1 MRNLFLFLKRYA
13 TLFLFITLQIFCLS
27 LVFRFNKHHNAIGM
41 TMANNIT
48 AQFHKQ
54 QSKVTRFFTLSQTA
68 DSLIKRNSELQNNK
82 KDNWLPIDSSVKEIA
97 DYIPI
102 DTLGNMRKIL
112 RYVYRPSYVIYNTT
126 NDDKKNYMM
135 LARGKNDGIG
145 VDMAVI
151 GAESNSV
158 IGKTVYADSKYSVVM
173 TLLHDK
179 SKVPAKLHRTG
190 ENGTITWTGK
200 NNRIVTLSKIPKSA
214 EVKSGDSIMT
224 SSSSDIFPENL
235 FIGTVDTFYVDKS
248 TGYLDIRVRT
258 AANFNK
264 INYVQVIENVQ
275 QKETRTVLLNA
286 KKALNEKN

>member
-1 MRNLFLFLKRYA
+1 
-13 TLFLFITLQIFCLS
+13 
-27 LVFRFNKHHNAIGM
+27 M

-48 AQFHKQ
+48 AQLHTQ
-54 QSKVTRFFTLSQTA
+54 QSKINSFFTLRQTA
-68 DSLIKRNSELQNNK
+68 DSLIKRNTELQNGK
-82 KDNWLPIDSSVKEIA
+82 KDNWLPTDSSVKEIA

-102 DTLGNMRKIL
+102 DTFGNMKKVL
-112 RYVYRPSYVIYNTT
+112 RFVYRPSFVIYNTT

-179 SKVPAKLHRTG
+179 SKVPAKLQRTG
-190 ENGTITWTGK
+190 ENGTVTWNGQ
-200 NNRIVTLSKIPKSA
+200 NNRIVTMNKIPKSA
-214 EVKSGDSIMT
+214 EVKTGDSIVT

-235 FIGTVDTFYVDKS
+235 LIGTIDTFYVDKS
-248 TGYLDIRVRT
+248 TGYLDIRVKT

-264 INYVQVIENVQ
+264 INYVQVVENIQ
-275 QKETRTVLLNA
+275 QKETRTALDNA
-286 KKALNEKN
+286 KKALNDKN